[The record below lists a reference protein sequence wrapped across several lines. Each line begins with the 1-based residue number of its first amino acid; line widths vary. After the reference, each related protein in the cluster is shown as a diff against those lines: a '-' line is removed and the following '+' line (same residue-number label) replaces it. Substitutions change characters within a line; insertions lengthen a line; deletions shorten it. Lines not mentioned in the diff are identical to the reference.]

1 MVGKLIAERA
11 AKEGISEVVFDR
23 GGNIYGI
30 CRGSSFSFSRHYYRG
45 LSWNYNDTHGTGIIM
60 LAGVELVKMH
70 DALK

>member
-1 MVGKLIAERA
+1 MKYNFDEI
-11 AKEGISEVVFDR
+11 IDR